1 MRSKR
6 RNAWSLL
13 TSVLAGLLLALTMSR
28 GAQGDAS
35 SSEEPWAEEPATEVP
50 DPVPDQPPTIQPN
63 PFELAPAD
71 EGAWQWEDLN
81 EKERAALERAQE
93 WAETQNG
100 AEVHN
105 AYSTAVATT
114 SNIRRT
120 QQAADAAGVPDLA
133 SLGVVP

>member
-13 TSVLAGLLLALTMSR
+13 TPVAAGLLLALVMTR
-28 GAQGDAS
+28 GASGDSGAD
-35 SSEEPWAEEPATEVP
+35 EPWVEEPATEVP
-50 DPVPDQPPTIQPN
+50 DPVPEQQPSRPPPN

-71 EGAWQWEDLN
+71 ERAWQWEDLTDR
-81 EKERAALERAQE
+81 ERATMDRAQE

-100 AEVHN
+100 ADVHN
-105 AYSTAVATT
+105 AFSAAVATT
-114 SNIRRT
+114 SNLRRT
-120 QQAADAAGVPDLA
+120 EQAAQAAGVPDLG